1 MKLAWIV
8 LLAITRPGWAADA
21 AVEPAPVDLS
31 LKRAVEVAISAHGN
45 TNIQLS
51 GEALKQAQSRALQAR
66 AALLPDLE
74 GAFATGSQTV
84 NLAAE
89 GLTSIKL
96 PFPGFT
102 FPSLVGPFST
112 VDARLSVEQSV
123 FDFASIR
130 RFQASKVG
138 VSAATQELD
147 STAEKVAAQVA
158 RAYLAAVRAMPTW
171 KPPTPT

>member
-1 MKLAWIV
+1 MNLAWIV

-74 GAFATGSQTV
+74 GAFADRDHGRP
-84 NLAAE
+84 A
-89 GLTSIKL
+89 
-96 PFPGFT
+96 
-102 FPSLVGPFST
+102 
-112 VDARLSVEQSV
+112 
-123 FDFASIR
+123 
-130 RFQASKVG
+130 
-138 VSAATQELD
+138 
-147 STAEKVAAQVA
+147 
-158 RAYLAAVRAMPTW
+158 
-171 KPPTPT
+171 PPQR